1 MKAQIQTLCDWSQS
15 DVAELFQLDSYKG
28 IKGEEVIYYQT
39 FASERDA
46 KQHLLSVACDNAM
59 YDPQTYTDNGYEI
72 VIRGVTAKIVT
83 EGLV

>member
-1 MKAQIQTLCDWSQS
+1 MKAQIQILCDQS
-15 DVAELFQLDSYKG
+15 DAGIAFLFELDNSERSDDALLCWQD
-28 IKGEEVIYYQT
+28 

-59 YDPQTYTDNGYEI
+59 YEPESYDNGRELT
-72 VIRGVTAKIVT
+72 IRGVTAKIVT